1 MANRAMHDYINIKT
15 LSVSVPLS
23 EPARSLARGTDYKS
37 TMSREGVAKLQQAI
51 NSTSTPLESVDVVDE
66 ESDPAVAYEKK
77 QTVLD
82 TIRVARDTLNDNDW
96 SLFSRHYL
104 EKETTDDIAI
114 SERVTR
120 QAIEKK
126 LKRCVN
132 KVTKA
137 MNI

>member
-1 MANRAMHDYINIKT
+1 MSRDFSNLYLN
-15 LSVSVPLS
+15 L
-23 EPARSLARGTDYKS
+23 S
-37 TMSREGVAKLQQAI
+37 TMSGIREATISDLEVTQLTRHHGRPTRQAI
-51 NSTSTPLESVDVVDE
+51 KSTSTPLDSVDVVDE